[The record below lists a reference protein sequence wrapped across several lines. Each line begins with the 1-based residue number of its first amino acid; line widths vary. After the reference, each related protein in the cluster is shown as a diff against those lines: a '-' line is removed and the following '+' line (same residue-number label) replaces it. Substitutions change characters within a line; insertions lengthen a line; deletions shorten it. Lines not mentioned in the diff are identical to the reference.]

1 MALDMDRY
9 QGCLQGLAAGDALGT
24 TVEFKAPGTF
34 APLEDIVGGGVFS
47 LQPGQWTDDT
57 SMALCLADSL
67 LASRGFDP
75 ADQLRRYVRWFRE
88 GYLSSTGECFD
99 IGNATR
105 SALMHFEASGEAWS
119 GSEDPHAA
127 GNGSIM
133 RLAPVVLYY
142 AEDPAAA
149 IEYAAL
155 SSRTTHAAAECV
167 DACRLMAAYILAGL
181 QGWSKQEMLAPGA
194 FGGWLHEGMLS
205 GSILDIKHGSYQRKA
220 PPEIKGS
227 GYVVQSL
234 EAALWAFHQ
243 SASFEEGAL
252 LAVNLG
258 DDADTTGAVYGQIA
272 GAYYGL
278 GGIPAR
284 WSDMLTLRGLISDY
298 AGRLFTE
305 RAGSGQ

>member
-1 MALDMDRY
+1 MALDSNRY
-9 QGCLQGLAAGDALGT
+9 QGCLLGLAAGDALGT
-24 TVEFKAPGTF
+24 TAEFKAPGTF
-34 APLEDIVGGGVFS
+34 APLEDIVGGGVFG

-67 LASRGFDP
+67 LAAPGFDP
-75 ADQLRRYVRWFRE
+75 ADQMRRYVRWFRE
-88 GYLSSTGECFD
+88 GYHSSTGECCD

-105 SALMHFEASGEAWS
+105 TALLQFEAGGEAYS
-119 GSEDPHAA
+119 GSEDPRSA
-127 GNGSIM
+127 GNGPIM
-133 RLAPVVLYY
+133 RLAPVVMYY

-149 IEYAAL
+149 IEYAAR

-181 QGWSKQEMLAPGA
+181 HGWSKQELLAPDA
-194 FGGWLHEGMLS
+194 FGGWLEEEALS
-205 GSILDIKHGSYQRKA
+205 RSILDIKRGSYKLKA
-220 PPEIKGS
+220 PPESKGS

-234 EAALWAFHQ
+234 EAAMWAFHG
-243 SASFEEGAL
+243 SFSFAEGAL

-278 GGIPAR
+278 GGIPAQ
-284 WSDMLTLRGLISDY
+284 WSGRLAMRDLISDY
-298 AGRLFTE
+298 AGRLYNE
-305 RAGSGQ
+305 RAGR

>member
-1 MALDMDRY
+1 MALDIDRY

-24 TVEFKAPGTF
+24 SAEFKAPGTF
-34 APLEDIVGGGVFS
+34 VPLEDIVGGGVFG

-105 SALMHFEASGEAWS
+105 SALMHFEASGEACS
-119 GSEDPHAA
+119 GSEDPRAA

-149 IEYAAL
+149 IAYAAL

-181 QGWSKQEMLAPGA
+181 QGWSKQEMLAPDA
-194 FGGWLHEGMLS
+194 FGGWLREDMLS
-205 GSILDIKHGSYQRKA
+205 GSIVDIKRGSYKRKA
-220 PPEIKGS
+220 PPEIQGS

-243 SASFEEGAL
+243 SASFAEGAR

-272 GAYYGL
+272 GAYYGI
-278 GGIPAR
+278 GGIPAH
-284 WSDMLTLRGLISDY
+284 WSDLLALRGLIRDY
-298 AGRLFTE
+298 AGRLYME
-305 RAGSGQ
+305 RART